1 MLKEA
6 EQYYLSKLKVRY
18 QLIWDNTRKT
28 FVLAFL
34 SNIKSIRILRD
45 KLLSLYDF
53 KYLFINIQTKSG
65 PFRLVFSCF
74 RSSGLILKI
83 KIWY

>member
-18 QLIWDNTRKT
+18 QLIWDNARKT
-28 FVLAFL
+28 FVLGFL

-45 KLLSLYDF
+45 KL
-53 KYLFINIQTKSG
+53 
-65 PFRLVFSCF
+65 
-74 RSSGLILKI
+74 
-83 KIWY
+83 